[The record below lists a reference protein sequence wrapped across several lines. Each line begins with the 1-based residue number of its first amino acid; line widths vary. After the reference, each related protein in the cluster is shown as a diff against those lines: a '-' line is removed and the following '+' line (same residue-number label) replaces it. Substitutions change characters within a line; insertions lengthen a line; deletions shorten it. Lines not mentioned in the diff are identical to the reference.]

1 MMGVMETVGYTQS
14 GEGEAKTGS
23 TEQSYSQNR
32 FTAYLQDGNELG

>member
-23 TEQSYSQNR
+23 AGQIDSQDSFQSI
-32 FTAYLQDGNELG
+32 FTGS